1 MSQSNLGGLSEVAVS
16 APVIERVE
24 DAEGVLWCVSYAGM
38 RRCHRQEWQAQWLY
52 EAALAAY
59 GAEQERLGSGELFA
73 A

>member
-1 MSQSNLGGLSEVAVS
+1 M
-16 APVIERVE
+16 ERVE

-59 GAEQERLGSGELFA
+59 GAEQERLSSGELFA